1 MGGAAGAGVGLNLA
15 PMRVDVSCVKC
26 EQRHRVDLGDPG
38 GRSVEEFL
46 HLVSERLSHKPSFQ
60 CFGGHLE
67 LAPPLPRFW
76 TIHWETLGD

>member
-1 MGGAAGAGVGLNLA
+1 MHVEIT
-15 PMRVDVSCVKC
+15 CKKC
-26 EQRHRVDLGDPG
+26 SVRSRVDLGDPG

-46 HLVSERLSHKPSFQ
+46 HLVSERLSHKPSFE

-76 TIHWETLGD
+76 EIHWETLAD